1 MKKKIVCLMLV
12 LLILFNNLFVVLA
25 QSSSSEYATRAD
37 VANFIASNFEFENID
52 YTKSEAIRVVLD
64 GNQIQFD
71 ITPQIIDGRT
81 LVPMRAIFESIGLT
95 VDWDNLAQTA
105 TGSNAENSII
115 FTIGRN
121 KAIVNNEEKILDV
134 PASIIN
140 GRTMVPLRFLSENM
154 GYNVIWVGASNLI
167 LMSKNDVVEWRYEG
181 FENVPPYKKYEVKYV
196 NGTKTN
202 ETRYNGANHTF
213 EVNKQGIGILSVDV
227 GINFLG
233 GASPTIIWRNNS
245 GKDIKYVTFT
255 AVPYNAVGDKM
266 SCSISNKST
275 VLLELTGPIET
286 FNNET
291 NLWLSSFKYKDDIKT
306 VDKDFSKD
314 SLGYYVRNYQSG
326 EDYYL
331 TQSDYQY
338 CFNISATWDP
348 AWYNNTISTAKITS
362 VEVEYMDGTI
372 EIISNPTIWS
382 TKL

>member
-1 MKKKIVCLMLV
+1 
-12 LLILFNNLFVVLA
+12 
-25 QSSSSEYATRAD
+25 
-37 VANFIASNFEFENID
+37 
-52 YTKSEAIRVVLD
+52 
-64 GNQIQFD
+64 
-71 ITPQIIDGRT
+71 
-81 LVPMRAIFESIGLT
+81 
-95 VDWDNLAQTA
+95 
-105 TGSNAENSII
+105 
-115 FTIGRN
+115 
-121 KAIVNNEEKILDV
+121 
-134 PASIIN
+134 
-140 GRTMVPLRFLSENM
+140 MVPLRFLSENM

-266 SCSISNKST
+266 SCSISNEST